1 MFWLFPPS
9 KDSTPSERVVL
20 LFFIAAVF
28 IILGIV
34 ALVFGFRAAPEKHD
48 LAVALEH
55 RGFICLGIGL
65 AIIFAY
71 WLYRQL
77 VD

>member
-1 MFWLFPPS
+1 MFWIFPPS

-20 LFFIAAVF
+20 IFFIAAVF
-28 IILGIV
+28 IILGGV
-34 ALVFGFRAAPEKHD
+34 ALVIGFRAAPEKHD
-48 LAVALEH
+48 LAVALEY
-55 RGFICLGIGL
+55 RGAICIGIGL

-71 WLYRQL
+71 WLYHQI

>member
-1 MFWLFPPS
+1 MFWIFPPS
-9 KDSTPSERVVL
+9 KSPTPSEYVVL
-20 LFFIAAVF
+20 IFFIAAVC

-34 ALVFGFRAAPEKHD
+34 ELVIGFRAPAAKHD
-48 LAVALEH
+48 LAVALEY
-55 RGFICLGIGL
+55 RGVICIGIGL

-71 WLYRQL
+71 WLYHQL

>member
-1 MFWLFPPS
+1 MFWIFPPS
-9 KDSTPSERVVL
+9 KSPTPSEYVVL
-20 LFFIAAVF
+20 LFFIAAIF

-34 ALVFGFRAAPEKHD
+34 ALVIGFRAAPEKHD
-48 LAVALEH
+48 MAVALEF
-55 RGFICLGIGL
+55 RGAVCLGIGL

-71 WLYRQL
+71 WLYHQF